1 MSGGP
6 WMRFQRPATQAP
18 HGQPL
23 QSGPS
28 ASAPGNAQPH
38 DSGQGP
44 RSNKVLQPMDE
55 ARYPLPELP
64 PPLVPPH
71 DDWGQE
77 FAVTAAEK
85 AASES
90 GLPSRIDG
98 PGDAF
103 RHLVWAAELTRRFGP
118 QTASIIL
125 DLHEKMGYLGSYFR
139 KGWSKEAED
148 MDRHNNAIGM
158 RIGQAARD
166 YNDVLLRAGST
177 MTATSPEGN
186 GTWKEPHHSSPF
198 PAPMWLPR
206 EKWQGIPSRQ
216 ANWYDNPVR
225 AQGLVFPKEWRHAQQ
240 YAFGAAEDK
249 DGDGPSLPAILGLMR
264 AGMP

>member
-1 MSGGP
+1 
-6 WMRFQRPATQAP
+6 
-18 HGQPL
+18 
-23 QSGPS
+23 
-28 ASAPGNAQPH
+28 
-38 DSGQGP
+38 
-44 RSNKVLQPMDE
+44 MDE

-125 DLHEKMGYLGSYFR
+125 HLHEKMGYLGSYFR

-158 RIGQAARD
+158 RIGQAARE
-166 YNDVLLRAGST
+166 YNDVFL
-177 MTATSPEGN
+177 
-186 GTWKEPHHSSPF
+186 
-198 PAPMWLPR
+198 
-206 EKWQGIPSRQ
+206 Q
-216 ANWYDNPVR
+216 A
-225 AQGLVFPKEWRHAQQ
+225 L
-240 YAFGAAEDK
+240 
-249 DGDGPSLPAILGLMR
+249 
-264 AGMP
+264 